1 MNGRG
6 ILLLR
11 MRKLINGSFAKI
23 DNYTENYSPNL
34 FILFSLPCTKTSSDR
49 TGRTQESSVEG
60 IGIAGVF
67 IVRA

>member
-11 MRKLINGSFAKI
+11 MRKLINGSNSIAKI

-34 FILFSLPCTKTSSDR
+34 FSLPCKKELAMAFKSSW
-49 TGRTQESSVEG
+49 SSSSLYVLHV
-60 IGIAGVF
+60 IK
-67 IVRA
+67 